1 MVDKTRELEFA
12 LGDGVKRIEKNELN
26 TVVVQRRSI
35 RANKNLKKG
44 TKLNENHFEYL
55 RPCPKTPYDQVIK
68 NLINKKVKK
77 EHQISRGNFKKGC

>member
-55 RPCPKTPYDQVIK
+55 NHVQK
-68 NLINKKVKK
+68 NALTK
-77 EHQISRGNFKKGC
+77 